1 MASEFQNIII
11 IDSPAYDNHD
21 TGGGEYPETPERV
34 RAVRERLNSGP
45 LAACLKWV
53 VPRPAARERLIAVHD
68 ENYLF
73 RFEEAVLAGQTWFGH
88 RDNQICFDSFDS
100 AVMAAGAGPAG
111 VDLLEDGEAELVFC
125 PVRPPG
131 HHAERAM
138 ALGFCFLNNVAIAAD
153 YWRQAYG
160 RKRIFILDFDAHH
173 GNGIQAAF
181 ETSGSVFYASI
192 HEHPTYS
199 FPGSGYAEERGFN
212 GGKGTTLNIPLP
224 PGAGDDMVLEVMRDK
239 IGPVLEKFRP
249 EALIIAAGF
258 DAHGQDD
265 MSGLDYSTI
274 LYSRLGG
281 WIRKWAGQFCGSRV
295 LSILEGGYNPPVLAL
310 SVEAYLAGLAYNKK
324 YNKK

>member
-1 MASEFQNIII
+1 MAPEFQDIVI

-21 TGGGEYPETPERV
+21 TGGGEHPETPERV
-34 RAVRERLNSGP
+34 RAIRERLNSGP

-53 VPRPAARERLIAVHD
+53 AARPAAREWLIAIHD
-68 ENYLF
+68 ESYLF
-73 RFEEAVLAGQTWFGH
+73 RFEEAVLAGQTWLGH
-88 RDNQICFDSFDS
+88 RDNQICCDSFDC
-100 AVMAAGAGPAG
+100 AVMAAGAGLAG
-111 VDLLEDGEAELVFC
+111 VDLLEDGKEKLVFC

-138 ALGFCFLNNVAIAAD
+138 ALGFCFLNNIAIAAD
-153 YWRQAYG
+153 YWRQVYG

-181 ETSGSVFYASI
+181 ETSSAIFYASI

-199 FPGSGYAEERGFN
+199 FPGSGYAEEQGLN
-212 GGKGTTLNIPLP
+212 GGKGANLNIPLP
-224 PGAGDDMVLEVMRDK
+224 PGAGDDMVLEAMQGK
-239 IGPVLEKFRP
+239 IGPALEKFRP

-281 WIRKWAGQFCGSRV
+281 WIRKWAGQFCGGRV
-295 LSILEGGYNPPVLAL
+295 LSILEGGYNPQALAL
-310 SVEAYLAGLAYNKK
+310 SVESYLAGLAYN
-324 YNKK
+324 NVQQDN